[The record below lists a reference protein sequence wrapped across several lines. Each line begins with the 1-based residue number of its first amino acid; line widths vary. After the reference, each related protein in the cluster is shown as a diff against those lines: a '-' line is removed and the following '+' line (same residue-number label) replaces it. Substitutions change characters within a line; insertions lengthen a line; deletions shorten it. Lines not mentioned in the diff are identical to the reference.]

1 MTLCLT
7 DEAETGRI
15 GTPSIGF
22 LAADGA
28 LMCITNRNRD
38 DESLLNEKNLIL

>member
-1 MTLCLT
+1 MMDCPT
-7 DEAETGRI
+7 DEAETGRR
-15 GTPSIGF
+15 GKPLIGF

-28 LMCITNRNRD
+28 LMFITNRSRD

>member
-1 MTLCLT
+1 MMACPT
-7 DEAETGRI
+7 DEAEIGRR
-15 GTPSIGF
+15 GKPPIGF

-28 LMCITNRNRD
+28 LMCITNRNWD